1 MGNSL
6 QEIWRNVIGFETHY
20 EVSIYGRVRSK
31 TRVIKDCKSTRVFK
45 SKVLSPGVQ
54 SNNYLGVWLYKDSKG
69 ISRLV
74 HHLVAEAFI
83 GTRPDNTDVDHI
95 NGDRTDNS
103 LFNLRYLSVLKNRG
117 ADSRHKNAIRPPK
130 KGKDIKLTQEIVL
143 DLREA
148 YTNGEN
154 MKEYARKLGVSASTV
169 HHAVQKRSWQN
180 I

>member
-1 MGNSL
+1 M
-6 QEIWRNVIGFETHY
+6 QEIWRNVRGFETHY

-31 TRVIKDCKSTRVFK
+31 TRVIKDCKSTRVLK

-54 SNNYLGVWLYKDSKG
+54 SNNYLGVWLYKDNNR

-117 ADSRHKNAIRPPK
+117 ANSRHKNAIRPNK

-148 YTNGEN
+148 YANGEN
-154 MKEYARKLGVSASTV
+154 MADKARVLGVSASTV
-169 HHAVQKRSWQN
+169 HSAVKGRSWQSVMEDY
-180 I
+180 